1 MMAYICITSKEERIH
16 HHAQLQ
22 NIFFFSVMFVF
33 PLCINYR
40 VPMIWIFGY
49 LQAYRL
55 LLTPSQVF
63 MHQGLS

>member
-1 MMAYICITSKEERIH
+1 MHNSRIT
-16 HHAQLQ
+16 
-22 NIFFFSVMFVF
+22 FFFSVMFVF
-33 PLCINYR
+33 PLCTNYR